1 MGRPKKNVQETPEE
15 AKQLEWTQL
24 SQRWAED
31 DAKEKKEKIDALNR
45 EDARKEAERMA
56 QEQVELQIRQEQE
69 QTARDKYLKKP
80 LTEQEMAHYEQILVM
95 CNSAHT
101 PSEMTMRKLI
111 DYRIKLKNNGDKNP
125 R

>member
-1 MGRPKKNVQETPEE
+1 MGRPKKNVQEKPEE
-15 AKQLEWTQL
+15 VKQLEWTQL

-56 QEQVELQIRQEQE
+56 QEQVELQIIQEQE

-80 LTEQEMAHYEQILVM
+80 LTEQEKAHYEQILVM
-95 CNSAHT
+95 CRSAHI